1 MPNRN
6 QRDNGDQDERDDH
19 DEELEGNL
27 VIPKWFLYV
36 CSFFLAVFNLMF
48 LPWAIWVTVL
58 LFTIDARIEPLNS
71 VLGKLES
78 LNERLYKIE
87 ARVSSGKNYRNEA
100 TSS

>member
-1 MPNRN
+1 MAKSRYE
-6 QRDNGDQDERDDH
+6 DEMDYEEDH
-19 DEELEGNL
+19 ESNL

-71 VLGKLES
+71 VSSKIDS
-78 LNERLYKIE
+78 LNERLSKIE
-87 ARVSSGKNYRNEA
+87 GIVSSGKYSRDGRD
-100 TSS
+100 S